1 MGSVQR
7 MATVVVVGLVAM
19 STVLFLYLGD
29 ENNRIETEAAEQQA
43 SAIER
48 ARTNFISLCLPCHG
62 PAGEGFTEPGT
73 IGTGRIGAPL
83 GGINT
88 SLNQQGINSQGT
100 PVAGG
105 VAGRET
111 IIRNTIT
118 NGLKNPDGSVRMP
131 AFSDANGGPLN
142 DEQINQLVLL
152 IQHGDWNETY
162 NAAVEA
168 SGGYP
173 TPPPAPGAGA
183 TQTAQAASGA
193 APTAAPAGGGEAAAQ
208 EVTITMHD
216 IFFDPA
222 EVTIPANTP
231 VKVKLPNQ
239 GAALH
244 DFTIDALGV
253 NVQVNPGDT
262 GEVTINAP
270 AGEYEYYCSV
280 PGHKA
285 AGMVG
290 KLIVKEGAGAAPAAD
305 AGAAAAPAGGTAEA
319 AAAPAGAEQSVTVTM
334 HDIYFDPAEFT
345 IPANTPVKVSLPN
358 EGAAPHDFSI
368 DALGISVAVN
378 PGETGEVTIN
388 APAGEYEYYCNIPGH
403 KEAGMVG
410 KLIVKEGGGAA
421 PAAASSGESAPT
433 EAASGAAPTEA
444 PAAASG
450 NGAAAAQDVTVT
462 MHDIYF
468 DPAEFT
474 IPADTPV
481 KVTLPNQGAAPH
493 DFSIDALG
501 ISVTVNP
508 GETGEVTINA
518 PAGEYEYYC
527 NIPGHKE
534 AGMVGKLTVQ

>member
-7 MATVVVVGLVAM
+7 MATVVVVALVAM

-48 ARTNFISLCLPCHG
+48 ARTNYISLCLSCHG
-62 PAGEGFTEPGT
+62 PAGEGYTEPGT
-73 IGTGRIGAPL
+73 QGTGRIGAAL

-100 PVAGG
+100 PVPGG

-118 NGLKNPDGSVRMP
+118 NGLKNPDGSYRMP
-131 AFSDANGGPLN
+131 PFSDANGGPLN

-183 TQTAQAASGA
+183 TQTAQAEAGTAPA
-193 APTAAPAGGGEAAAQ
+193 APTSAPAGGDAQAAQ
-208 EVTITMHD
+208 DVTITMHD
-216 IFFDPA
+216 IYFDPA

-231 VKVKLPNQ
+231 VTVKLPNQ

-244 DFTIDALGV
+244 DFTIDALGI

-270 AGEYEYYCSV
+270 AGEYEYYCSI

-290 KLIVKEGAGAAPAAD
+290 KLIVEEGGGAAPAASSGD
-305 AGAAAAPAGGTAEA
+305 SAPADTGAAAAPTETPA
-319 AAAPAGAEQSVTVTM
+319 ADSGAGAASAQDVTVAM

-345 IPANTPVKVSLPN
+345 IPAN
-358 EGAAPHDFSI
+358 
-368 DALGISVAVN
+368 
-378 PGETGEVTIN
+378 
-388 APAGEYEYYCNIPGH
+388 
-403 KEAGMVG
+403 
-410 KLIVKEGGGAA
+410 
-421 PAAASSGESAPT
+421 
-433 EAASGAAPTEA
+433 
-444 PAAASG
+444 
-450 NGAAAAQDVTVT
+450 
-462 MHDIYF
+462 
-468 DPAEFT
+468 
-474 IPADTPV
+474 TPV

-508 GETGEVTINA
+508 GETGEVTIDA